1 MKQITMYMAF
11 IAVLLLSCNTGSD
24 KKMAVAANKSV
35 AAAMELQKQEM
46 PSVDSAIGTGRF
58 LAPAAP
64 QNKTAETHQDWD
76 KKIIKTAE
84 VTLELKDYSG
94 YNQTI
99 HRGLKAYGAYI
110 ASEEQNLSHDRNANN
125 MTIKVPVEQ
134 FENLMNSFS
143 GEDIKILQ
151 KKISSED
158 VTGEVVDTRS
168 RLDAKKQMRDR
179 YLDLL
184 KQAKNMKE
192 ILEVQNE
199 INSIQEDIEA
209 ASGRVGYL
217 NHQSAYSTVHLQYF
231 QYLNPDNRVTEPSGF
246 FVKLKESFKDGLRI
260 LSVLLL
266 GLVSIWP
273 LLITCIIA
281 FLFVWKKKKLNITKQ

>member
-1 MKQITMYMAF
+1 KRITMYMAV
-11 IAVLLLSCNTGSD
+11 IAMLILSCSTKN
-24 KKMAVAANKSV
+24 
-35 AAAMELQKQEM
+35 KQEDLVVAKM
-46 PSVDSAIGTGRF
+46 ESFKPEPGLGDQNKIADSVHTGRF

-64 QNKTAETHQDWD
+64 QSKTAETHEDWD

-99 HRGLKAYGAYI
+99 HKGLKAYGAYI
-110 ASEEQNLSHDRNANN
+110 ASEEQVLSDDRNANN
-125 MTIKVPVEQ
+125 ISIKVPVDQ

-143 GEDIKILQ
+143 GEGIKVLQ

-168 RLDAKKQMRDR
+168 RLEAKKQMRDR
-179 YLDLL
+179 YLGLL

-192 ILEVQNE
+192 ILEVENE
-199 INSIQEDIEA
+199 INAIQESIES

-217 NHQSAYSTVHLQYF
+217 THQSAYSTIHLQYF

-246 FVKLKESFKDGLRI
+246 FVKLRDSFKDGLRI
-260 LSVLLL
+260 LSGLLL

-273 LLITCIIA
+273 LIAAGIIA
-281 FLFVWKKKKLNITKQ
+281 FIFVWKKRKLNITKP